1 VSIVTLVEVLS
12 FIILCAFAL
21 ALTCNTLSC
30 NAAYLNASVG
40 SKCWSD
46 AAVAKQE
53 QRRLQRED
61 KIMDEAARK
70 RRLTFDEA
78 VAIRDGRQPATAHM
92 SIDMALRMVANSHAK
107 WPAEFPRDA

>member
-21 ALTCNTLSC
+21 ALTCNTLSY

-78 VAIRDGRQPATAHM
+78 VAIRDGRQPPTQHM
-92 SIDMALRMVANSHAK
+92 SRQLALMIVEQSHTK
-107 WPAEFPRDA
+107 WPTEFPRDA